1 MAVQSSGLDNRLGLA
16 GLTVI
21 LAVVF
26 LWLGTRKGSAILGQ
40 FPQSFTGSVAM
51 TALVCFVAF
60 WIGAR
65 NPSIFGALPI
75 IGKAT
80 DG

>member
-1 MAVQSSGLDNRLGLA
+1 MAVKSTGLDAKLGLT

-21 LAVVF
+21 LALVF
-26 LWLGTRKGSAILGQ
+26 LWLGTRKGGSLGN
-40 FPQSFTGSVAM
+40 FPSSTAGSYAM

-65 NPSIFGALPI
+65 NPSLFGALPI
-75 IGKAT
+75 IGQAT